1 MTSATDELYR
11 AAIRLHQ
18 QGKSAEA
25 GEAYDLVL
33 ARQPDHYGALHLKG
47 VLAMQAGEFE
57 TAIALI
63 QRSLAIEPKH
73 SLALANLGVAYR
85 SIERFDEGIAALQAA
100 LELDP
105 ESAMTLANLGQ
116 ALNRA
121 GLIAELVTYNRRALE
136 KQPNQLGLQSSL
148 LFAENYL
155 AETDPVALAERA
167 RLVGELIAKAAPP
180 RTSHPN
186 DPDPNRRLRVG
197 FVSADL
203 RSHPIGRFLLGA
215 LRGFGPDSSLDFY
228 AYANSAPEDDITDG
242 LKAVIPNWLNVTK
255 LTDAALDAQI
265 VADKID
271 VLFDMAGHTG
281 SNRLNVFSLEAG
293 AGGGEL
299 DRLFRQ
305 HGSSGD
311 RLRARQRM
319 GGA

>member
-1 MTSATDELYR
+1 M
-11 AAIRLHQ
+11 
-18 QGKSAEA
+18 
-25 GEAYDLVL
+25 
-33 ARQPDHYGALHLKG
+33 
-47 VLAMQAGEFE
+47 
-57 TAIALI
+57 
-63 QRSLAIEPKH
+63 
-73 SLALANLGVAYR
+73 
-85 SIERFDEGIAALQAA
+85 
-100 LELDP
+100 
-105 ESAMTLANLGQ
+105 
-116 ALNRA
+116 
-121 GLIAELVTYNRRALE
+121 
-136 KQPNQLGLQSSL
+136 
-148 LFAENYL
+148 
-155 AETDPVALAERA
+155 ALAERA

-215 LRGFGPDSSLDFY
+215 LRGFGPDSSLDFF

-293 AGGGEL
+293 ARGGEL

-305 HGSSGD
+305 HGPSGD

-319 GGA
+319 GGAGARREPVGRADLAAARHLSVFYPALQCAAAQAAAGARATAM